1 MNVFIVCLEAVM
13 PIFLLMLV
21 GYAARRF
28 RIIDERD
35 VRRTNAIIFR
45 TFMPALLFE
54 SIYSSDFESAVNL
67 RLIAFAVV
75 AVLLMIALSIA
86 FVLLVEKNK
95 NRHSVMIQGLYRSN
109 FALVGI
115 PVAEALMRGG
125 DISVV
130 AVLLA
135 VIVPV
140 YNVAAVLILEG
151 FGGRKVN
158 VRHMLLDV
166 AKNPLIISSALGL
179 LFLGLDI
186 KLPGIV
192 MTVVEDMADAAGPI
206 ALFLLGAFFRFETMG
221 KYKREISIVSVGRL
235 VVIPGIF
242 LTLGYLFGFRGAEF
256 AGLIALFA
264 SCTAVASFTMAEQMG
279 GDSELAGDIVVTT
292 SVLCSFTLYLW
303 SVLFMSL
310 GAF

>member
-1 MNVFIVCLEAVM
+1 MNIFIVCLEAVL
-13 PIFLLMLV
+13 PIFILMLV

-28 RIIDERD
+28 GIINERD

-45 TFMPALLFE
+45 TFMPVLLFE

-67 RLIAFAVV
+67 RLIIFAVL
-75 AVLLMIALSIA
+75 AVLVMIGLCVG
-86 FVLLVEKNK
+86 FVLLTEKDK
-95 NRHSVMIQGLYRSN
+95 SRHGVMIQGLYRSN

-135 VIVPV
+135 AVVPV
-140 YNVAAVLILEG
+140 FNIAAVVILEG
-151 FGGRKVN
+151 FGGRKIN

-166 AKNPLIISSALGL
+166 AKNPLIIASVLGL
-179 LFLGLDI
+179 VFLALDI
-186 KLPGIV
+186 RLPKVV
-192 MTVVEDMADAAGPI
+192 MTVVEDMSDAAGPI
-206 ALFLLGAFFRFETMG
+206 ALFLLGAFFRFETLG
-221 KYKREISIVSVGRL
+221 KYKREIAIVSLGRL
-235 VVIPGIF
+235 IVIPGIF
-242 LTLGYLFGFRGAEF
+242 LTLGFLFGFRGAEF

-264 SCTAVASFTMAEQMG
+264 SCTAIASFTMAEQMG

>member
-1 MNVFIVCLEAVM
+1 
-13 PIFLLMLV
+13 
-21 GYAARRF
+21 
-28 RIIDERD
+28 
-35 VRRTNAIIFR
+35 
-45 TFMPALLFE
+45 MPALLFE

-67 RLIAFAVV
+67 RLIAFAVA

>member
-1 MNVFIVCLEAVM
+1 MSVFIVCLEAVL
-13 PIFLLMLV
+13 PLFLLMMV

-28 RIIDERD
+28 GIINERD
-35 VRRTNAIIFR
+35 VRRFNAIIFR
-45 TFMPALLFE
+45 SFMPVLLFE

-67 RLIAFAVV
+67 RLIIFSVL
-75 AVLLMIALSIA
+75 AVLVMIGLCIA
-86 FVLLVEKNK
+86 FVMFIEKD
-95 NRHSVMIQGLYRSN
+95 RSRQGVMIQGLYRSN

-135 VIVPV
+135 AIVPV
-140 YNVAAVLILEG
+140 FNVAAVLILEN
-151 FGGRKVN
+151 FGGKKTD

-166 AKNPLIISSALGL
+166 LKNPLIIASVLGL

-192 MTVVEDMADAAGPI
+192 MTVVEDMSDAAGPI

-221 KYKREISIVSVGRL
+221 KYKKEIAIVSFGRL
-235 VVIPGIF
+235 IVIPGIF
-242 LTLGYLFGFRGAEF
+242 LTLGYVMGFRGAEF

-292 SVLCSFTLYLW
+292 SVLCSFSLYLW
-303 SVLFMSL
+303 SVLFMSM

>member
-1 MNVFIVCLEAVM
+1 MNIFIVCLEAVL
-13 PIFLLMLV
+13 PIFILMLV
-21 GYAARRF
+21 GYAARRSG
-28 RIIDERD
+28 IINERD

-45 TFMPALLFE
+45 TFMPVLLFE

-67 RLIAFAVV
+67 RLIIFAVL
-75 AVLLMIALSIA
+75 AVLVMIGLCIS
-86 FVLLVEKNK
+86 FVLLTEKDK
-95 NRHSVMIQGLYRSN
+95 SRHGVMIQGLYRSN

-135 VIVPV
+135 AVVPV
-140 YNVAAVLILEG
+140 FNIAAVVILEG
-151 FGGRKVN
+151 FGGRKIN

-166 AKNPLIISSALGL
+166 AKNPLIIASVLGL
-179 LFLGLDI
+179 VFLALDI
-186 KLPGIV
+186 RLPKVV
-192 MTVVEDMADAAGPI
+192 MTVVEDMSDAAGPI
-206 ALFLLGAFFRFETMG
+206 ALFLLGAFFRFETLG
-221 KYKREISIVSVGRL
+221 KYKREIAIVSLGRL
-235 VVIPGIF
+235 IVIPGIF
-242 LTLGYLFGFRGAEF
+242 LTLGFLFGFRGAEF

-264 SCTAVASFTMAEQMG
+264 SCTAIASFTMAEQMG

>member
-1 MNVFIVCLEAVM
+1 
-13 PIFLLMLV
+13 
-21 GYAARRF
+21 
-28 RIIDERD
+28 
-35 VRRTNAIIFR
+35 
-45 TFMPALLFE
+45 
-54 SIYSSDFESAVNL
+54 
-67 RLIAFAVV
+67 
-75 AVLLMIALSIA
+75 
-86 FVLLVEKNK
+86 
-95 NRHSVMIQGLYRSN
+95 
-109 FALVGI
+109 
-115 PVAEALMRGG
+115 
-125 DISVV
+125 
-130 AVLLA
+130 
-135 VIVPV
+135 
-140 YNVAAVLILEG
+140 
-151 FGGRKVN
+151 
-158 VRHMLLDV
+158 
-166 AKNPLIISSALGL
+166 
-179 LFLGLDI
+179 
-186 KLPGIV
+186 
-192 MTVVEDMADAAGPI
+192 MTVVEDMSDAAGPI